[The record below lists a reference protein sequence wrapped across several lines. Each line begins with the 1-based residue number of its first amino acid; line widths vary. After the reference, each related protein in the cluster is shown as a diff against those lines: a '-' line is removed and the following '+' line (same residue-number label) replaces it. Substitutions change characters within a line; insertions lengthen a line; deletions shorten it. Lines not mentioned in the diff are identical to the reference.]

1 MLLGAKGIASS
12 NKCCFT
18 SSNKDASSSENLL
31 GAPGLTTRSKGC
43 Y

>member
-12 NKCCFT
+12 NKCFT

>member
-12 NKCCFT
+12 NKCFT
-18 SSNKDASSSENLL
+18 SSNKDASSSEKLL